1 VADLHHGLAN
11 GIMLDHVLRFNA
23 SVATAKMAE
32 MARVALVPGARTM
45 SDQDAAAAFIAWIVQ
60 LKAQL
65 GVPAKLAAV
74 GVKTAQID
82 ALVEV
87 AINDICHQTNPRPC
101 TREDFARIFAEAI

>member
-1 VADLHHGLAN
+1 
-11 GIMLDHVLRFNA
+11 M
-23 SVATAKMAE
+23 
-32 MARVALVPGARTM
+32 
-45 SDQDAAAAFIAWIVQ
+45 
-60 LKAQL
+60 KAQL